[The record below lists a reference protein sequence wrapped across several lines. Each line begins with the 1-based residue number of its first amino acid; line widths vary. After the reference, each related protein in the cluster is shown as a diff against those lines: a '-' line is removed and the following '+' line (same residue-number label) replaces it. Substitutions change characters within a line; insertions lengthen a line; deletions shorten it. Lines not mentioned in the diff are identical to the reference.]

1 MCSASFRWKVT
12 LSNKDPFFKRKV
24 SNMQKTLGG
33 LAVLW
38 LCLVCSI
45 ASAQQ
50 IGFEAAKDRLTVT
63 VDDRPLA
70 VYVFADP
77 EIPRPYFAHVH
88 APTGKQVT
96 RNHPPIEGTDATDHA
111 TMHPGLWLAFGDLD
125 GVDYWRNKGQIVH
138 RRFLA
143 PPIGGRGQGSF
154 TEEKEYLRPDGSVV
168 CTELFQC
175 TFSVQAD
182 AYWIAWDSTFSG
194 VQPFYFGDQE
204 EMGLGVRLATSL
216 SELNGGSLRDSLG
229 RTGAKDIWSQAAQ
242 WCDYSGT
249 LDGERLGV
257 TVMAHPDNF
266 RPSWWHARNYGFM
279 AANPFGRQAMKKGD
293 QSRIEVR
300 PNEPFRL
307 RYGVWIHSG
316 SVPGITHIEQAYTR
330 YLVLAGN

>member
-1 MCSASFRWKVT
+1 MK
-12 LSNKDPFFKRKV
+12 
-24 SNMQKTLGG
+24 KTLGG

-175 TFSVQAD
+175 TFSVQATVTRLLG
-182 AYWIAWDSTFSG
+182 IQRLVEFSH
-194 VQPFYFGDQE
+194 FISE
-204 EMGLGVRLATSL
+204 IRKRWASACLATSL
-216 SELNGGSLRDSLG
+216 SELNGGSSRLAWAYGGKGHMESSGPMVRLQWH
-229 RTGAKDIWSQAAQ
+229 TGW
-242 WCDYSGT
+242 
-249 LDGERLGV
+249 
-257 TVMAHPDNF
+257 
-266 RPSWWHARNYGFM
+266 
-279 AANPFGRQAMKKGD
+279 
-293 QSRIEVR
+293 
-300 PNEPFRL
+300 
-307 RYGVWIHSG
+307 
-316 SVPGITHIEQAYTR
+316 
-330 YLVLAGN
+330 